1 MDPHLVITTL
11 VDQGIF
17 PAEQSDA
24 LLQAVLESG
33 RAPEDFLIEE
43 GHIDEH
49 TFYQTIAQAIGAN
62 YIDLTDFELENS
74 LRDKI
79 PVGWPVFIRRCR
91 WPTSMERST
100 WP

>member
-11 VDQGIF
+11 VDQGII

-62 YIDLTDFELENS
+62 YIDLTCGTRVPS
-74 LRDKI
+74 A
-79 PVGWPVFIRRCR
+79 WPVFIRRCR
-91 WPTSMERST
+91 WPTWMARST